1 MKIYL
6 RTRGKQ
12 EDYQWINADG
22 LNGTPEEWWGN
33 NFKDLSRFEKPTVIV
48 TRNNQSL
55 KILITA
61 ITSKRKDELS
71 GTLLRNSIDMVFEDL
86 SSVPQEIRKSLFMIV
101 FSRLCNIKNICEG
114 ADSLKSCFS
123 EYFDEILPED
133 LIESIFA
140 GTFNGKIKIDV
151 KDLAM
156 RCDTL
161 PVTGGERKI
170 ELTEDNFY
178 FCNIKFDKTLSVVGK
193 FLYEVIVGS
202 TEATVVFGNLLN
214 KVESLKG
221 VKANLK
227 KTLLLA
233 YLSSGIEEKSIISF
247 KYNKPSDEN
256 SEGNQYL
263 YSSTEMKYCGL
274 ICFVLGVL
282 IGVGIMTISFYTNLL
297 H

>member
-170 ELTEDNFY
+170 ELTYAED
-178 FCNIKFDKTLSVVGK
+178 
-193 FLYEVIVGS
+193 
-202 TEATVVFGNLLN
+202 
-214 KVESLKG
+214 
-221 VKANLK
+221 
-227 KTLLLA
+227 
-233 YLSSGIEEKSIISF
+233 IE
-247 KYNKPSDEN
+247 
-256 SEGNQYL
+256 
-263 YSSTEMKYCGL
+263 
-274 ICFVLGVL
+274 L
-282 IGVGIMTISFYTNLL
+282 IGLGSARTKTQDSYASNITHLYRGRALAVFRGTVEISKLMII
-297 H
+297 